1 MKLDLSILDG
11 SRLSNSTR
19 AEAGLVQDV
28 STEGLAQ
35 QFPLPAV
42 KDVSVHSSVL
52 DSLYMQAPATAAT
65 IFCTVMIQRCC

>member
-19 AEAGLVQDV
+19 AEAGLPQEV
-28 STEGLAQ
+28 SAEGLAQ

-42 KDVSVHSSVL
+42 KDVSSVHCFSTGPASTCWHIWHSS
-52 DSLYMQAPATAAT
+52 
-65 IFCTVMIQRCC
+65 

>member
-42 KDVSVHSSVL
+42 KDVSVLHCWTRCTCRHL
-52 DSLYMQAPATAAT
+52 PQQQPT
-65 IFCTVMIQRCC
+65 CTVTIQHCC

>member
-19 AEAGLVQDV
+19 AEAGLVQDI

-42 KDVSVHSSVL
+42 KDVSVHCFRPGLTLHAGTCHSS
-52 DSLYMQAPATAAT
+52 SN
-65 IFCTVMIQRCC
+65 